1 MYRIIAVLAVLC
13 LLVPALVSADPA
25 DTVPFDHWAYDAVQM
40 LVDGGIIVG
49 YPKTQD
55 FRGDRALTRYEF
67 AMAISRL
74 MEWVADERPGDPGG
88 IGPKGD
94 AGEPGA
100 PGPRGVGGVPGAQG
114 PKGATGDAGPQGPKG
129 TITEEEFRAICSRLL
144 DEFSTEIEDVQAQID
159 DHGED
164 LADLD
169 VRATAL
175 EEAQEG
181 PQVTGWLDYRIG
193 LVGDFWRNSEFDA
206 LTAKIGVEGQVTD
219 ELRAK
224 ISLKMVDDATRVAD
238 ARFGNPLGGGDPLGL
253 SDNIWLD
260 EALLSFQTD
269 WLTETEWTV
278 GRQFAEHGMGLAFS
292 NDRLSQSGV
301 RVQMADIGGTNI
313 KLDLFTGDAW
323 GDHGNFFNILVD
335 HITSLNAAYVQPSW
349 TVGGTWASDGAGD
362 EQAWSANL
370 AADISG
376 HDVAFEYASMTRDAA
391 RVEVAGRTAWLASA
405 ELLDTGS
412 FRLTGVASRA
422 DAGYEVDFSRIFPY
436 YEAIDYALPQGA
448 IPWERWLRNVP
459 IFQGNR
465 ALSAIVDIDVGDTP
479 IEIRYTNLQ
488 PTFTAPQAWWS
499 ANTKL
504 RMQGMGTFEHLVAV
518 SARRQIADGLAV
530 SFSYARQITDVNLI
544 DDIDLL
550 QAAAEVTF

>member
-1 MYRIIAVLAVLC
+1 MYRTIAALAVLC
-13 LLVPALVSADPA
+13 LLAPTLASADPS
-25 DTVPFDHWAYDAVQM
+25 DTVPFDHWAYDAVQK
-40 LVDGGIIVG
+40 LVDGGLIVG

-74 MEWVADERPGDPGG
+74 MDWVADEQPGDPGG

-94 AGEPGA
+94 AGEAGP

-129 TITEEEFRAICSRLL
+129 TITEEEVRAACSRLL
-144 DEFSTEIEDVQAQID
+144 DEFSTEIEDVQAQVD
-159 DHGED
+159 DLGED
-164 LADLD
+164 LDELD
-169 VRATAL
+169 VRVAAL
-175 EEAQEG
+175 EEAQKG

-193 LVGDFWRNSEFDA
+193 LVGDFWRDSEFDA

-224 ISLKMVDDATRVAD
+224 VSLKMVDDATRVAD
-238 ARFGNPLGGGDPLGL
+238 ARFGNLGGSDPLGL

-269 WLTETEWTV
+269 CLTDTQWTV
-278 GRQFAEHGMGLAFS
+278 GRQFVEHGMGLAFS
-292 NDRLSQSGV
+292 NDRLSQSGA
-301 RVQMADIGGTNI
+301 RVQMADIGGTDIN
-313 KLDLFTGDAW
+313 LDLFTGDAW
-323 GDHGNFFNILVD
+323 GDHGNLFGIVVD

-349 TVGGTWASDGAGD
+349 AVGGTWLYDGAGD
-362 EQAWSANL
+362 EQAWSANAL
-370 AADISG
+370 GDISG
-376 HDVAFEYASMTRDAA
+376 HDVAFEYAKMTRDAA
-391 RVEVAGRTAWLASA
+391 RVSVTGREAWLASA

-436 YEAIDYALPQGA
+436 YESIDYGLPQGA

-465 ALSAIVDIDVGDTP
+465 ALSAIVNIDVGNTP
-479 IEIRYTNLQ
+479 IEVRYTNLE
-488 PTFTAPQAWWS
+488 PTFTVPQAWWS

-504 RMQGMGTFEHLVAV
+504 RMQGMGTFEHLLAV

-530 SFSYARQITDVNLI
+530 TFTYGRQIADVNLV